1 MAMPS
6 ATIAI
11 LTPQLICIFKIL
23 CLVLLHPLPVG
34 FCVGSIHHQFSLRFL
49 LQLIDFYHRFN
60 LFAPRRPAPR
70 REAAEQGS
78 QRLRICGAL
87 VRGQLSRWQPRPR
100 SSHRACQGSLH
111 LFLVAS
117 SQCCLLLT
125 SLLQDLRVIKE
136 HWNWLVNDMSTA
148 CSFFTRESEKE
159 ENELWDF
166 LLMKF
171 TSMAQQEAK
180 KRVRVHVL
188 LVFAFAFALRFLS
201 FSSSLFACSLR
212 LGHLCPKDCRCAV
225 VQEMQRER
233 EREKAMERER
243 QLEIATFVDNK
254 HKYAKKQA
262 NIMINEEE
270 EEDNKAKEKRF
281 EEMDQS
287 RQALW
292 KKLFPKISTIERLIV
307 GTTTC
312 ARPSCVCVC
321 VCVLFSNFRW
331 CLRAARI
338 MLQS

>member
-1 MAMPS
+1 MLLAGQRHAAKQQSKEAKDSGSVELSSVADSSHGGSRAP
-6 ATIAI
+6 AQVIA
-11 LTPQLICIFKIL
+11 LAKVSPT
-23 CLVLLHPLPVG
+23 
-34 FCVGSIHHQFSLRFL
+34 S
-49 LQLIDFYHRFN
+49 
-60 LFAPRRPAPR
+60 
-70 REAAEQGS
+70 
-78 QRLRICGAL
+78 
-87 VRGQLSRWQPRPR
+87 LSRGLQP
-100 SSHRACQGSLH
+100 
-111 LFLVAS
+111 V
-117 SQCCLLLT
+117 LLT

-180 KRVRVHVL
+180 KRVRVHVSLVGVRFRSL
-188 LVFAFAFALRFLS
+188 LFAFFPLR
-201 FSSSLFACSLR
+201 SLPCSLR
-212 LGHLCPKDCRCAV
+212 LGHLCPKDCAV
-225 VQEMQRER
+225 IQEMQRER

-312 ARPSCVCVC
+312 APGICVCV
-321 VCVLFSNFRW
+321 FSFFK
-331 CLRAARI
+331 LSLVFARAVRI

>member
-1 MAMPS
+1 VA
-6 ATIAI
+6 
-11 LTPQLICIFKIL
+11 L
-23 CLVLLHPLPVG
+23 LPV
-34 FCVGSIHHQFSLRFL
+34 
-49 LQLIDFYHRFN
+49 
-60 LFAPRRPAPR
+60 
-70 REAAEQGS
+70 
-78 QRLRICGAL
+78 
-87 VRGQLSRWQPRPR
+87 
-100 SSHRACQGSLH
+100 
-111 LFLVAS
+111 
-117 SQCCLLLT
+117 LLLT

-180 KRVRVHVL
+180 KRVRVRVSVVGVSL
-188 LVFAFAFALRFLS
+188 LLFAFFFALCP
-201 FSSSLFACSLR
+201 APCA
-212 LGHLCPKDCRCAV
+212 GYLCPKDCLCAV
-225 VQEMQRER
+225 IQEMQRER

-307 GTTTC
+307 GTNC
-312 ARPSCVCVC
+312 APLSLCVRAFVF
-321 VCVLFSNFRW
+321 FSNFRW
-331 CLRAARI
+331 CLHRQLEFCTNPSDNYR
-338 MLQS
+338 